1 MKIAILGTAYPYR
14 GGIAA
19 FNERLAKE
27 LIAEGHQLTIHT
39 FKLQYSNFLF
49 PGQTQFSSSKK
60 PQNINIERRINSI
73 NPINWITT
81 GLSLRK
87 ENYDI
92 VIIPFWLP
100 FMGASLG
107 TLSRLLKSKK
117 TQLLCIA
124 HNIIPHELRIGDKM
138 LTRYFIKKI
147 DGFLAMTQK
156 VLDDL
161 KVFDKNSPKVLTPH
175 PIYDNFGE
183 IEPREKAIESLKL
196 NQDYRYILFF
206 GLIRDYKGLDLLLEA
221 FSDTEIREKN
231 IKLII
236 AGEYYSEQAPYK
248 ILIEKYNLE
257 EDIIQVEQFI
267 PDSEVHLY
275 FNASD
280 LVVQP
285 YKSATQS
292 GVTQIAYHFNK
303 PMIVTDV
310 GGLKEMCPDGKV
322 GYVVSPNANDIKKAI
337 LKFFNKTNI
346 NKMIE
351 NINQIK
357 EQYSWPIFTK
367 KLLALTYSKKNNTK
381 S

>member
-27 LIAEGHQLTIHT
+27 LIAEGHELSIHT
-39 FKLQYSNFLF
+39 FKLQYPNFLF
-49 PGQTQFSSSKK
+49 PGKTQFSSDKK
-60 PQNINIERRINSI
+60 PQNINIQRQINSV

-87 ENYDI
+87 ENYDV

-107 TLSRLLKSKK
+107 TLSRILKSEK

-124 HNIIPHELRIGDKM
+124 HNIIPHELRLGDKM
-138 LTRYFIKKI
+138 LTRYFIKRI

-161 KVFDKNSPKVLTPH
+161 NVFVKCSPKVLTPH

-221 FSDTEIREKN
+221 FSSNEIREKN

-236 AGEYYSEQAPYK
+236 AGEYYSNQAHYK
-248 ILIEKYNLE
+248 KLIGKYNLDK
-257 EDIIQVEQFI
+257 DIIQVEQFI

-275 FNASD
+275 FNACD

-303 PMIVTDV
+303 PMIVTNV

-322 GYVVSPNANDIKKAI
+322 GYVVSPHSDEIKKAI
-337 LKFFNKTNI
+337 LKFFNETNI
-346 NKMIE
+346 NEMIE

-357 EQYSWPIFTK
+357 ELYSWSIFTK
-367 KLLALTYSKKNNTK
+367 KLLALTNSKKNNITL
-381 S
+381 

>member
-39 FKLQYSNFLF
+39 FKLQYPKFLF
-49 PGQTQFSSSKK
+49 PSKTQFSSSKK

-92 VIIPFWLP
+92 VIIPFWLS

-257 EDIIQVEQFI
+257 QDIIQVEQFI

-275 FNASD
+275 FNACD

-322 GYVVSPNANDIKKAI
+322 GYVVSPNANEIKKAI

>member
-27 LIAEGHQLTIHT
+27 LIAEGHQLSIHT
-39 FKLQYSNFLF
+39 FKLQYPNFLF
-49 PGQTQFSSSKK
+49 PGKTQFSSDKK
-60 PQNINIERRINSI
+60 PQNINIERRINSV

-87 ENYDI
+87 ENYDV

-107 TLSRLLKSKK
+107 TISRILKSEK

-124 HNIIPHELRIGDKM
+124 HNIIPHELRLGDKM

-161 KVFDKNSPKVLTPH
+161 NVFDKSSPKVLTPH

-221 FSDTEIREKN
+221 FSANEIREKN

-236 AGEYYSEQAPYK
+236 AGEYYSNQAPYK
-248 ILIEKYNLE
+248 KLIEKYNLE
-257 EDIIQVEQFI
+257 QDIIQVEQFI

-275 FNASD
+275 FNACD

-310 GGLKEMCPDGKV
+310 GGLKEMCPDSKV
-322 GYVVSPNANDIKKAI
+322 GYVVSPHADEIKKAI
-337 LKFFNKTNI
+337 LKFFNETNI
-346 NKMIE
+346 NEMIE

-357 EQYSWPIFTK
+357 EQYSWSIFTK
-367 KLLALTYSKKNNTK
+367 KLLALTNSKKNNL
-381 S
+381 SS

>member
-27 LIAEGHQLTIHT
+27 LIAEGHQLSIHT
-39 FKLQYSNFLF
+39 FKLQYPNFLF
-49 PGQTQFSSSKK
+49 PGKTQFSSDKK
-60 PQNINIERRINSI
+60 PQNINIERRINSV

-87 ENYDI
+87 ENYDV

-107 TLSRLLKSKK
+107 TISRILKSEK

-124 HNIIPHELRIGDKM
+124 HNIIPHELRLGDKM

-161 KVFDKNSPKVLTPH
+161 NVFDKSSPKVLTPH

-221 FSDTEIREKN
+221 FSANEIREKN

-236 AGEYYSEQAPYK
+236 AGEYYSNQAPYK
-248 ILIEKYNLE
+248 KLIEKYNLE
-257 EDIIQVEQFI
+257 QDIIQVEQFI

-275 FNASD
+275 FNACD

-310 GGLKEMCPDGKV
+310 GGLKEMCPDSKV
-322 GYVVSPNANDIKKAI
+322 GYVVSPHADEIKKAI
-337 LKFFNKTNI
+337 LKFFNETNI
-346 NKMIE
+346 NEMIE

-357 EQYSWPIFTK
+357 EQYSWSIFTK
-367 KLLALTYSKKNNTK
+367 KLLALTNSKKNNI
-381 S
+381 SS